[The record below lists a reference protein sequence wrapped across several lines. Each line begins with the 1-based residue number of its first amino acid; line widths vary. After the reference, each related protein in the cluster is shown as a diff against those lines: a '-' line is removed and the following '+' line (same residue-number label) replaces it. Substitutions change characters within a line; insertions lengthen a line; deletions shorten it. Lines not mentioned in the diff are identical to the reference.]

1 MLHGWAQNVYVFS
14 NRSKKLTKRLNQ
26 VGYKV
31 IFLQAPYQ
39 LPPKKPPN
47 SPKKENSDDDCDNL
61 HNNND
66 NTGILQE
73 YDDTA
78 GCFSREYAY
87 AWFVYTEDDPTADT
101 TPCPSTTGNYP
112 GMKESLYYLRTEIQ
126 RIRNDEEN
134 IIKKN
139 ELIASTDATTTT
151 TTRPSIYLL
160 GFSQGAVLVHKVV
173 TLACATTNKSNSGGS
188 DDMYHWRNM
197 IQKCILVSGFSFY
210 SDIVNGRTSSDD
222 SSNKQDDVPARISIP
237 SLHVIGIND
246 KRVPPK
252 LTRQVYQYE
261 ACFHDRCVI
270 WEHKRGHVLPQD
282 RPFCNAVIEFLEN
295 S

>member
-1 MLHGWAQNVYVFS
+1 MG
-14 NRSKKLTKRLNQ
+14 TKCIRIFTSIQEINETLNQ

-47 SPKKENSDDDCDNL
+47 SPKKENSDDDCDNR

-73 YDDTA
+73 CDDTA
-78 GCFSREYAY
+78 GCFSREHAY
-87 AWFVYTEDDPTADT
+87 AWFVYNEDDPTADT

-112 GMKESLYYLRTEIQ
+112 GMKESLDYLRTEIQ

-134 IIKKN
+134 ITKKN

-151 TTRPSIYLL
+151 RPSIYLF
-160 GFSQGAVLVHKVV
+160 GFSQGAVLVHKVA
-173 TLACATTNKSNSGGS
+173 TLVCATTNKSNSGGS

-222 SSNKQDDVPARISIP
+222 SSNKQDDVPTRASIP
-237 SLHVIGIND
+237 SLHVVGNDD
-246 KRVPPK
+246 KRVPPN
-252 LTRQVYQYE
+252 LTHQIYQYE

-270 WEHKRGHVLPQD
+270 WEHTRGHVLPQD
-282 RPFCNAVIEFLEN
+282 RPFCNKVIEFLEK